1 MNTIATVIMVICVVS
16 IAGSLVSIVVP
27 KDNTGRVL
35 ATVLGVFIICSM
47 IVPIKTA
54 VQNFSVSINVPTE
67 SKDLTASA
75 DEAFNK
81 AVVIETQNKLESQAM
96 LYLAQEGINVL
107 EASISLE
114 SDKKGGIY
122 IDNIIIYIQKEDETK
137 TQIICEKIKEKFEIT
152 PSVILR

>member
-1 MNTIATVIMVICVVS
+1 MNTIAAVIMVICVVS

-35 ATVLGVFIICSM
+35 AAVLGVFIICSM

-54 VQNFSVSINVPTE
+54 VQNFSVNINVPTE
-67 SKDLTASA
+67 SEDLTASA

-96 LYLAQEGINVL
+96 LFLSQEGINAL

>member
-27 KDNTGRVL
+27 KDNIGRVL
-35 ATVLGVFIICSM
+35 AAVLGVFIICSM

-54 VQNFSVSINVPTE
+54 VQNFSVNINVPTE
-67 SKDLTASA
+67 SEDLTASA
-75 DEAFNK
+75 DEAFNR

-96 LYLAQEGINVL
+96 LFLSQEGINVL

>member
-16 IAGSLVSIVVP
+16 IAGSLISIVVP
-27 KDNTGRVL
+27 KDNTGKVL
-35 ATVLGVFIICSM
+35 AAVLGVFIICSM

-54 VQNFSVSINVPTE
+54 VKNFSVSINVPTE
-67 SKDLTASA
+67 SEDLTASA
-75 DEAFNK
+75 DEAFNR
-81 AVVIETQNKLESQAM
+81 AVVIETQNKLESQVM
-96 LYLAQEGINVL
+96 LFLSQEGINVL

-114 SDKKGGIY
+114 SDEKGGIY

>member
-16 IAGSLVSIVVP
+16 IAGSLITIVVP
-27 KDNTGRVL
+27 KDNTGKVL

-54 VQNFSVSINVPTE
+54 VQNFSVNINVPTE
-67 SKDLTASA
+67 SEDLTASA
-75 DEAFNK
+75 DEAFNR

-96 LYLAQEGINVL
+96 LYLSQEGINVL
-107 EASISLE
+107 EVSISLE
-114 SDKKGGIY
+114 SDEKGGIY

-137 TQIICEKIKEKFEIT
+137 TQIICDKIKEKFEIT
-152 PSVILR
+152 PNVILR